1 MFKLKK
7 RADIAKIVAKLKK
20 HGRKVSFAN
29 GCFDIIH
36 VGHVRFL
43 KAARDRG
50 DVLVLGLNS
59 DASVRKL
66 KGAGRPLVNQRERAE
81 IMSAFEFVDYILI
94 FNELTVD
101 KTLQILLPTY
111 HCKGTDYTMDTVP
124 EREMAKKFGIKI
136 AIVGDPKDHST
147 KDIIKTIVEKYRR

>member
-1 MFKLKK
+1 MSKLKK
-7 RADIAKIVAKLKK
+7 REDLAKIVAKLKK
-20 HGRKVSFAN
+20 QGKKVSFAN

-81 IMSAFEFVDYILI
+81 IMSAFEFVDHILI

-111 HCKGTDYTMDTVP
+111 HCKGTDYTVDTVP
-124 EREMAKKFGIKI
+124 EREMAKKYGIKI

-147 KDIIKTIVEKYRR
+147 KDIIKTILEKYK

>member
-1 MFKLKK
+1 MPKLQKRENLAKIVDKLKK
-7 RADIAKIVAKLKK
+7 QGK
-20 HGRKVSFAN
+20 KVSFAN

-43 KAARDRG
+43 KAAKDKG

-66 KGAGRPLVNQRERAE
+66 KGEGRPLVNQRERAE
-81 IMSAFEFVDYILI
+81 IMSAFEFVDYIVI
-94 FNELTVD
+94 FNEQTVD
-101 KTLQILLPTY
+101 KTLQVLLPTY
-111 HCKGTDYTMDTVP
+111 HCKGTDYTVDTVP

-136 AIVGDPKDHST
+136 AIVGDKKDHST
-147 KDIIKTIVEKYRR
+147 KDIIKTIVEKYK

>member
-1 MFKLKK
+1 MSKLKK
-7 RADIAKIVAKLKK
+7 REELAKIVAKLKK
-20 HGRKVSFAN
+20 QGKKVSFAN

-43 KAARDRG
+43 KAAREKG

-66 KGAGRPLVNQRERAE
+66 KGEGRPLVNQRERAE
-81 IMSAFEFVDYILI
+81 IMSAFEFVDYIVI

-111 HCKGTDYTMDTVP
+111 HCKGTDYTADTVP

-147 KDIIKTIVEKYRR
+147 KDIIRTILEKHKK